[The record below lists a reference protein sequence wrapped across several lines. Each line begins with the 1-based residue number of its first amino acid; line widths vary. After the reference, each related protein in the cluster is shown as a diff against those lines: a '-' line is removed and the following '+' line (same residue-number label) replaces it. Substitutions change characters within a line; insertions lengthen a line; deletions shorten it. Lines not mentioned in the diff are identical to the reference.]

1 MISQLL
7 LPSFFTFPYRVV
19 RFLEIVF
26 HLNISVTHILL
37 ILVPQLFAAHNAI
50 ITQVYGKVGIPSHE
64 KKKKDTIFIE
74 LLIAAVIVSNA
85 QELPYHITKHR
96 NQRIILDQSEMPLT
110 MKRNTKIAVKCYYN
124 Y

>member
-1 MISQLL
+1 MRLSLKFMVK
-7 LPSFFTFPYRVV
+7 SVFPLMR
-19 RFLEIVF
+19 
-26 HLNISVTHILL
+26 
-37 ILVPQLFAAHNAI
+37 
-50 ITQVYGKVGIPSHE
+50 